1 MRIPTS
7 PWTYIA
13 WLAISLATA
22 WLAGPARADEPGRV
36 LSFGVLNQ
44 QSPARTAQRWN
55 PVLKYLADATGLRFQ
70 LKMGPTV
77 QETDAMMGRGE
88 FDLAFTNHNFAK
100 EYDGVYKVIARWT
113 GKPIYGAIAVPAD
126 SPVKT
131 LKDLAGKRVAFP
143 SKEAFVA
150 YAVPMVALRA
160 ARVKVE
166 EVLAG
171 NQEGALAQ
179 LRARQVDAAAVNSR
193 FLTQYAAQNGM
204 PYREVFSSEGYA
216 ELPVIVHPRLP
227 RAEVEAIQQALLAMK
242 NDPKAA
248 AALEASGAP
257 GFDVAT
263 ERDYDNTRAIYRRI
277 AD

>member
-1 MRIPTS
+1 MNHSNPFRRRVFWQAICLVATFHAALALADDQERI
-7 PWTYIA
+7 
-13 WLAISLATA
+13 
-22 WLAGPARADEPGRV
+22 

-55 PVLKYLADATGLRFQ
+55 PILKYLSDATGLRFQ

-77 QETDAMMGRGE
+77 RETDAMMGRGE
-88 FDLAFTNHNFAK
+88 FDLVFTNHNFAK
-100 EYDGVYKVIARWT
+100 EYDGLYKVIARWS

-131 LKDLAGKRVAFP
+131 IKDLAGKRVAFP
-143 SKEAFVA
+143 SREAFAA

-160 ARVKVE
+160 AKVKVE

-179 LRARQVDAAAVNSR
+179 LRARQVDAVAVNSR
-193 FLTQYAAQNGM
+193 YLTQYAAQNTM

-216 ELPVIVHPRLP
+216 ELPVIAHPRLP
-227 RAEVEAIQQALLAMK
+227 RAEVEAIQRALLAMK
-242 NDPKAA
+242 TDPKAA
-248 AALEASGAP
+248 EALEASGAAALDP
-257 GFDVAT
+257 AT
-263 ERDYDNTRAIYRRI
+263 ERDYDNARAIYRRMVE
-277 AD
+277 

>member
-1 MRIPTS
+1 MNHSNPFRRRVFWQAICLVATFHAALALADDQERI
-7 PWTYIA
+7 
-13 WLAISLATA
+13 
-22 WLAGPARADEPGRV
+22 

-55 PVLKYLADATGLRFQ
+55 PILKYLSDATGLRFQ

-77 QETDAMMGRGE
+77 RETDAMMGRGE
-88 FDLAFTNHNFAK
+88 FDLVFTNHNFAK
-100 EYDGVYKVIARWT
+100 EYDGLYKVIARWS

-131 LKDLAGKRVAFP
+131 IKDLAGKRVAFP
-143 SKEAFVA
+143 SREAFAA

-160 ARVKVE
+160 AKVKVE

-179 LRARQVDAAAVNSR
+179 LRARQVDAVAVNSR
-193 FLTQYAAQNGM
+193 YLTQYAAQNTM

-216 ELPVIVHPRLP
+216 ELPVIAHPRLP
-227 RAEVEAIQQALLAMK
+227 RAEVEAIQRALLAMK
-242 NDPKAA
+242 TDPKAA
-248 AALEASGAP
+248 EALEASGAP
-257 GFDVAT
+257 GFDPAT
-263 ERDYDNTRAIYRRI
+263 ERDYDNARAIYRRMVE
-277 AD
+277 

>member
-1 MRIPTS
+1 MNHSNPFRRRVFWQAICLVATFHAALALADDQERI
-7 PWTYIA
+7 
-13 WLAISLATA
+13 
-22 WLAGPARADEPGRV
+22 

-55 PVLKYLADATGLRFQ
+55 PILKYLSDATGLRFQ

-77 QETDAMMGRGE
+77 RETDAMMGRGE
-88 FDLAFTNHNFAK
+88 FDLVFTNHNFAK
-100 EYDGVYKVIARWT
+100 EYDGLYKVIARWS

-131 LKDLAGKRVAFP
+131 IKDLAGKRVAFP
-143 SKEAFVA
+143 SREAFAA

-160 ARVKVE
+160 AKVKVE

-179 LRARQVDAAAVNSR
+179 LRARLVDAVAVNSR
-193 FLTQYAAQNGM
+193 YLTQYAAQNTM

-216 ELPVIVHPRLP
+216 ELPVIAHPRLP
-227 RAEVEAIQQALLAMK
+227 RAEVEAIQRALLAMK
-242 NDPKAA
+242 TDPKAA

-257 GFDVAT
+257 GFDPAT
-263 ERDYDNTRAIYRRI
+263 ERDYDNARAIYRRMVE
-277 AD
+277 

>member
-1 MRIPTS
+1 MNHSNPFRRRVFWQAICLVATFHAALALADDQERI
-7 PWTYIA
+7 
-13 WLAISLATA
+13 
-22 WLAGPARADEPGRV
+22 

-55 PVLKYLADATGLRFQ
+55 PILKYLSDATGLRFQ

-77 QETDAMMGRGE
+77 RETDAMMGRGE
-88 FDLAFTNHNFAK
+88 FDLVFTNHNFAK
-100 EYDGVYKVIARWT
+100 EYDGLYKVIARWS

-131 LKDLAGKRVAFP
+131 IKDLAGKRVAFP
-143 SKEAFVA
+143 SREAFAA

-160 ARVKVE
+160 AKVKVE

-179 LRARQVDAAAVNSR
+179 LRARQVDAVAVNSR
-193 FLTQYAAQNGM
+193 YLTQYAAQNTM

-216 ELPVIVHPRLP
+216 ELPVIAHPRLP
-227 RAEVEAIQQALLAMK
+227 RAEVEAIQRALLAMK
-242 NDPKAA
+242 TDPKAA

-257 GFDVAT
+257 GFDPAT
-263 ERDYDNTRAIYRRI
+263 ERDYDNARAIYRRMVE
-277 AD
+277 

>member
-1 MRIPTS
+1 MSASNPPRKRLLGFAICLAA
-7 PWTYIA
+7 A
-13 WLAISLATA
+13 WLAAPVRTDDQDS
-22 WLAGPARADEPGRV
+22 P

-55 PVLKYLADATGLRFQ
+55 PILKYLSDATGLRFQ

-77 QETDAMMGRGE
+77 RETDAMMGRGE
-88 FDLAFTNHNFAK
+88 FDLAFTNHNFAR
-100 EYDGVYKVIARWT
+100 EYDGVYKVIARWA

-126 SPVKT
+126 SSIKT

-160 ARVKVE
+160 AKVRVD

-193 FLTQYAAQNGM
+193 YLTQYAAQNAL
-204 PYREVFSSEGYA
+204 PYREIFSSEGYA

-227 RAEVEAIQQALLAMK
+227 RAEVEVIQKALLAMK
-242 NDPKAA
+242 TDPKAA

-257 GFDVAT
+257 GFEPAG
-263 ERDYDNTRAIYRRI
+263 ERDYDNVRAIYRRI
-277 AD
+277 AE

>member
-1 MRIPTS
+1 MNHSNPFRRRVFWQAICLVATFHAALALADDQERI
-7 PWTYIA
+7 
-13 WLAISLATA
+13 
-22 WLAGPARADEPGRV
+22 

-55 PVLKYLADATGLRFQ
+55 PILKYLSDATGLRFQ

-77 QETDAMMGRGE
+77 RETDAMMGRGE
-88 FDLAFTNHNFAK
+88 FDLVFTNHNFAK
-100 EYDGVYKVIARWT
+100 EYDGLYKVIARWS

-131 LKDLAGKRVAFP
+131 IKDLAGKRVAFP
-143 SKEAFVA
+143 SREAFAA

-160 ARVKVE
+160 AKVKVE

-179 LRARQVDAAAVNSR
+179 LRARQVDAVAVNSHY
-193 FLTQYAAQNGM
+193 LTQYAAQNTM

-216 ELPVIVHPRLP
+216 ELPVIAHPRLP
-227 RAEVEAIQQALLAMK
+227 RAEVEAIQRALLAMK
-242 NDPKAA
+242 TDPKAA

-257 GFDVAT
+257 GFDPAT
-263 ERDYDNTRAIYRRI
+263 ERDYDNARAIYRRMVE
-277 AD
+277 